1 MDALL
6 RRRAM
11 MAAGGGSPTPP
22 APTPEYHS
30 YLVFDGIASI
40 QTDIVLPTNGSLLVS
55 IGGETVKGA
64 QGIINAANIATGDI
78 TFALWMNNSSNTSKR
93 VFSCRY
99 NSATTDS
106 NHPESNDTWD
116 RRVGIFI
123 TPTKWGYGIITST
136 HTQGNKIADGG
147 LLISYDA
154 YGVYYTGKL
163 GQIRIYDS
171 SAQNATDYEDLR
183 DNYTALITLKPCVL
197 NGECGFYDEAAG
209 KFYGNTAG
217 AGTLS
222 VAD

>member
-1 MDALL
+1 MI
-6 RRRAM
+6 
-11 MAAGGGSPTPP
+11 AAGGGSPTPP
-22 APTPEYHS
+22 GPTPEYHS

-40 QTDIVLPTNGSLLVS
+40 QTDIVLPTNGSLMTS

-64 QGIINAANIATGDI
+64 QGIINAKNIATGDV
-78 TFALWMNNSSNTSKR
+78 TFAFWMNNSSTTSKR

-99 NSATTDS
+99 NSASTDS
-106 NHPESNDTWD
+106 HHPEYTNWTN
-116 RRVGIFI
+116 RLGIFI
-123 TPTKWGYGIITST
+123 TPTKFGHSSAANS
-136 HTQGNKIADGG
+136 HAQGNVIADGG

-171 SAQNATDYEDLR
+171 SAQNATSYTDLR
-183 DNYTALITLKPCVL
+183 DNYTALITLKPCIL
-197 NGECGFYDEAAG
+197 NGECGFYDETAG